1 MKYFII
7 EKDFSTEPFLFLS
20 RNYKVKTANKN
31 NALCF
36 EDSVEAYRTCILL
49 QEIRPDKTYE
59 VMAFEEDDERDKML
73 P

>member
-1 MKYFII
+1 MGLTMKYFII
-7 EKDFSTEPFLFLS
+7 ERGFSTEPFLFLS

-36 EDSVEAYRTCILL
+36 EDSVEAYHTCILL

-59 VMAFEEDDERDKML
+59 VMAFEEEDEA
-73 P
+73 

>member
-7 EKDFSTEPFLFLS
+7 EKYFSTEPFLFLS
-20 RNYKVKTANKN
+20 SNYKTKTANKN

-59 VMAFEEDDERDKML
+59 VMAFEDKEDEA
-73 P
+73 